1 MTRDAKVG
9 PGGRSPSDRA
19 ARGQT
24 AGGDPRES
32 ARAPGV
38 PWPCR
43 WPVYGGTAGCVRG
56 GWTRTMEDMARF
68 RRTSGVDRLSFGSR
82 RSKHSWGRSQRR
94 RHRSRTGL
102 HASRRSRS
110 PTSIALRVGLAVVV
124 LIVLGGIYTGV
135 ELSRAVPRP
144 ALRAAST
151 LPPTLVV
158 PGPRPRLPWP
168 PGGESA
174 VELAGLGLLGSSGP
188 SRPVP
193 IASLAKVM
201 TALVVLHDHPL
212 RPGQP
217 GPTVTITPGEVALYQ
232 AESAVNDSVTPVTTG
247 EKLTELQLLE
257 TLLIPSADNM
267 APVLARW
274 DAGSDGAFVAKMN
287 SMAARLGMHAT
298 NYADENGLSSHTV
311 GTAMDQLALARAAA
325 ANPVL
330 MSIVGQPA
338 LTLPDGTTLRN
349 YDTLLDR
356 HGVIGIKTGST
367 TAAGGCFMLAA
378 RGVVDGRAV
387 EVLGVVLGQ
396 HASPLIGSALEA
408 SQALISPA
416 LASVRSFT
424 AVPAGTTVA
433 QVVSPWASPVA
444 VKTTRALS
452 LVALP
457 GATVRLAVKLTATPP
472 SALSRAGT
480 PVAAVTA
487 TIGRQAQT
495 TPAVTAGPMRGAS
508 LRWRLERL

>member
-1 MTRDAKVG
+1 
-9 PGGRSPSDRA
+9 
-19 ARGQT
+19 
-24 AGGDPRES
+24 
-32 ARAPGV
+32 
-38 PWPCR
+38 
-43 WPVYGGTAGCVRG
+43 
-56 GWTRTMEDMARF
+56 MARF
-68 RRTSGVDRLSFGSR
+68 RRTRGVERLSFGSR
-82 RSKHSWGRSQRR
+82 RSRHSWGQSERR
-94 RHRSRTGL
+94 RHRGRGGL
-102 HASRRSRS
+102 HASRRSRR

-124 LIVLGGIYTGV
+124 LIVLGGVYVGV

-144 ALRAAST
+144 ALDAAST

-158 PGPRPRLPWP
+158 PGTRPRLPWP
-168 PGGESA
+168 REGESA

-217 GPTVTITPGEVALYQ
+217 GPTVTITSGEVALYQ

-247 EKLTELQLLE
+247 ERLTELQLLE
-257 TLLIPSADNM
+257 ALLIPSADNM

-274 DAGSDGAFVAKMN
+274 DTGSDGAFVAKMN

-298 NYADENGLSSHTV
+298 HYADENGLSSHTI
-311 GTAMDQLALARAAA
+311 GTAMDQLQLAQAAA

-349 YDTLLDR
+349 YDTLLDQ

-396 HASPLIGSALEA
+396 HASPLIGSALQA

-433 QVVSPWASPVA
+433 RVVSPWASPVA
-444 VKTTRALS
+444 VKTTSALS
-452 LVALP
+452 LVGLP
-457 GATVRLAVKLTATPP
+457 GATVRLTVKLTATAP

-480 PVAAVTA
+480 PVATVTA

-495 TPAVTAGPMRGAS
+495 APAVTAGPMPGAS